1 LRALNP
7 GVTIERIQELI
18 DQATAETADKS
29 VEAIV
34 NQRTMEAFKARQ
46 TGGAP
51 PNHGAIAVQAKND
64 YDSDPSRYRRGK
76 STLGRLQALL
86 QQELGSNPR
95 VFFPSEHLRTDK
107 LSGTAASIWQD

>member
-1 LRALNP
+1 MNP
-7 GVTIERIQELI
+7 SVTIERVQELI

-34 NQRTMEAFKARQ
+34 NQRTMEAFRTRQ
-46 TGGAP
+46 AGGPA
-51 PNHGAIAVQAKND
+51 PNHGAIAVQARND
-64 YDSDPSRYRRGK
+64 YNSDPSQYRRGK
-76 STLGRLQALL
+76 VTLGRLQALL

-107 LSGTAASIWQD
+107 LSGIAASIWQA